1 MLSTEGF
8 EMVQSGVS
16 FLFQFCDEFGPGHV
30 ALKGYS
36 EESCFVA
43 DADLL
48 VE

>member
-1 MLSTEGF
+1 MLSAEGF
-8 EMVQSGVS
+8 EMVQSDVS

-30 ALKGYS
+30 ALKGDS
-36 EESCFVA
+36 EECCFVA